1 MEPDG
6 RRSDEVVEY
15 AEAARHRD
23 APGQDVLPA
32 DAILEFHLALDHQYL
47 ATLSSKTRGQ
57 RGAREAAAHNDD
69 VDVHGPSDDRDDSS
83 SLRAISSSET

>member
-1 MEPDG
+1 
-6 RRSDEVVEY
+6 
-15 AEAARHRD
+15 
-23 APGQDVLPA
+23 
-32 DAILEFHLALDHQYL
+32 L

-83 SLRAISSSET
+83 SLRAGSSSET